1 VEPWYRFAVMVI
13 RPFLWTFFR
22 HDFRGREHL
31 PKQGGFIVAVNHI
44 SYVDPFS
51 VALFLHTSKRRPRFM
66 AKSSLFKLPLAGSVL
81 RGAKQIPV
89 FRDTADAGKALS
101 AAVESVRN
109 GQCVVVYPESTV
121 TRDPDGWPMSAK
133 TGVARLAL
141 TTGAPV
147 IPLGQWGPQEFLPY
161 GAKRPKPFPRKTLH
175 VTAGPPV
182 DLSEFAG
189 AELTSEVLRAAT
201 TKVMNDVTALV
212 AGIRG
217 ETPPA
222 TPYAYRRDDRRSA

>member
-1 VEPWYRFAVMVI
+1 MVI
-13 RPFLWTFFR
+13 RPFLWTFFKT
-22 HDFRGREHL
+22 DFKGREHL
-31 PKQGGFIVAVNHI
+31 PREGGFIVAVNHI
-44 SYVDPFS
+44 SYVDPFA

-101 AAVESVRN
+101 AAVDAVRA
-109 GQCVVVYPESTV
+109 GQAVIVYPESTV
-121 TRDPDGWPMSAK
+121 TRDPDLWPMSAK

-141 TTGAPV
+141 MTGAPV
-147 IPLGQWGPQEFLPY
+147 IPMGQWGAQEFLAY
-161 GAKRPKPFPRKTLH
+161 GAKRPKPFPRKTLRI
-175 VTAGPPV
+175 TAGPPV
-182 DLSEFAG
+182 DLSAWAG
-189 AELTSEVLRAAT
+189 AEPTTEVLRAAT
-201 TKVMNDVTALV
+201 TKVMHDVTALV

-222 TPYAYRRDDRRSA
+222 TPYTYRRDDRRSA